1 MTNVINATDAD
12 YKDVTSTGI
21 VLVDYYAPW
30 CGPCKMISPI
40 LDAISTEKVDVKI
53 VKINVDENP
62 VSTKEYGV
70 RNIPALF
77 VLKDGEIKASKFGAA
92 TKTDLI
98 KLIDSVQ

>member
-12 YKDVTSTGI
+12 YKEITSTGI

-40 LDAISTEKVDVKI
+40 LDAISLEKTGVKI

-77 VLKDGEIKASKFGAA
+77 VLKDGQVKATKFGAA
-92 TKTDLI
+92 TKNDLI